1 MSRPPRCPRTRLR
14 QPQQHMGTVNPTSAR
29 HLGHT
34 VGILMRLLE
43 ANCLFLHWLPSNFST
58 REFCTGFGRGCG
70 FWPRQKPHSPKHR
83 WGRRRDSGP
92 WSQRSSFL
100 LSLYPRSDAS
110 LNPESLSP
118 AISWHTRVWLR
129 WVQDKCAQQV
139 CLVGSLT
146 VCKASGTNARQ
157 NFGGLR
163 KATHGRERGP
173 VNLRSILFSKRMPGC
188 SFSKLQY
195 I

>member
-14 QPQQHMGTVNPTSAR
+14 QPQQHMGTLNPTSAR

-34 VGILMRLLE
+34 VGILRRLLE
-43 ANCLFLHWLPSNFST
+43 ANCLFLHWLLSNFCT

-92 WSQRSSFL
+92 WSVA
-100 LSLYPRSDAS
+100 PT
-110 LNPESLSP
+110 SLSASTGEATP
-118 AISWHTRVWLR
+118 PSTQNVFPQPFHDTCVCGFAGHRTNV
-129 WVQDKCAQQV
+129 QQV

-157 NFGGLR
+157 NFGG
-163 KATHGRERGP
+163 RGP
-173 VNLRSILFSKRMPGC
+173 VN
-188 SFSKLQY
+188 
-195 I
+195 